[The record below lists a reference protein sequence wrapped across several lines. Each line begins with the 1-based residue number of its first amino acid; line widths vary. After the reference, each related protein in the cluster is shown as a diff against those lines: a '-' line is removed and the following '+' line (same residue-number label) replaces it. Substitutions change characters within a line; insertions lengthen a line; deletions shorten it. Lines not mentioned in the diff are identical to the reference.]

1 MIRVMLDTNIL
12 IYATNKLSPEVIRK
26 IASFKKKEIA
36 ISTVTWAE
44 YLVGAEAN
52 NFDASGFADYLSIL
66 PFPQEAA
73 EIYAQLSRKYP
84 QRSRAFDRLI
94 AAHAIALGVPL
105 VTNNTKDFAKM
116 QADGLQLEN
125 WAQPRGGE
133 HAASEAP

>member
-26 IASFKKKEIA
+26 ISSFKKKEIA

-44 YLVGAEAN
+44 YRMGAETN
-52 NFDASGFADYLSIL
+52 SFDTSGFADYLSIL

-73 EIYAQLSRKYP
+73 EIYTRLSRKYP
-84 QRSRAFDRLI
+84 QRARAFDRLI
-94 AAHAIALGVPL
+94 AAHAIALDVPL

-116 QADGLQLEN
+116 QADGLRLEN
-125 WAQPRGGE
+125 WAQPE
-133 HAASEAP
+133 SNETP

>member
-12 IYATNKLSPEVIRK
+12 IYATNKLSPDVIRK

-44 YLVGAEAN
+44 YRVGAEAN

-66 PFPQEAA
+66 PFPPEAA
-73 EIYAQLSRKYP
+73 EIYALLSRKYP
-84 QRSRAFDRLI
+84 QRARAFDRLI

-116 QADGLQLEN
+116 QADGLRLEN
-125 WAQPRGGE
+125 WAQPAGDE
-133 HAASEAP
+133 TP

>member
-1 MIRVMLDTNIL
+1 MIRVMLDANIL

-26 IASFKKKEIA
+26 ISSFKKKEIA

-44 YLVGAEAN
+44 YCVGAEAN

-73 EIYAQLSRKYP
+73 EIYALLSRKYP
-84 QRSRAFDRLI
+84 QRARAFDRLI

-125 WAQPRGGE
+125 WAQPEDGKT
-133 HAASEAP
+133 P